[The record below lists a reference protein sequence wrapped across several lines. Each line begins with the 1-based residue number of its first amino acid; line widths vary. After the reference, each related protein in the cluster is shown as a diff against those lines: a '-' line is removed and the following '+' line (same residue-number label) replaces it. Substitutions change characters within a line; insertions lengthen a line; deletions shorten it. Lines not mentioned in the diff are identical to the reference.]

1 MEKAMLDEMAVDK
14 DEEAEMEEN
23 LVHEVLEADTEK
35 ITNVSTETD
44 PVVRAPVK
52 TFVEVGTQMQLN

>member
-23 LVHEVLEADTEK
+23 LVHEGLEADTEK
-35 ITNVSTETD
+35 NYQCQHRNR
-44 PVVRAPVK
+44 PC
-52 TFVEVGTQMQLN
+52 G

>member
-1 MEKAMLDEMAVDK
+1 MLDEMAVDK

-35 ITNVSTETD
+35 NYQCQYRNR
-44 PVVRAPVK
+44 PC
-52 TFVEVGTQMQLN
+52 G

>member
-1 MEKAMLDEMAVDK
+1 MLDEMAVDK

-52 TFVEVGTQMQLN
+52 TSVEVGTQMQLN

>member
-1 MEKAMLDEMAVDK
+1 MLDEMAVDK

-35 ITNVSTETD
+35 KLPMSAQKQTLWLEHLL
-44 PVVRAPVK
+44 
-52 TFVEVGTQMQLN
+52 FVEVGTQMQLN

>member
-1 MEKAMLDEMAVDK
+1 MKWLWTRMKRQRLK
-14 DEEAEMEEN
+14 
-23 LVHEVLEADTEK
+23 K

>member
-35 ITNVSTETD
+35 KLPMSAQKQTLWLEH
-44 PVVRAPVK
+44 
-52 TFVEVGTQMQLN
+52 L

>member
-1 MEKAMLDEMAVDK
+1 MLDEMAVDK
-14 DEEAEMEEN
+14 DEEAEMGEN
-23 LVHEVLEADTEK
+23 LVYEVLEADTEK
-35 ITNVSTETD
+35 IANVSTETD

>member
-1 MEKAMLDEMAVDK
+1 MLDEMAVDK

-23 LVHEVLEADTEK
+23 LVHEVLEADK
-35 ITNVSTETD
+35 KLPMSAQKH

>member
-35 ITNVSTETD
+35 NYQCQHRNR
-44 PVVRAPVK
+44 PCC
-52 TFVEVGTQMQLN
+52 